1 MTAKKEVIQRDLQEL
16 EISIYPRFQ
25 EIASNIPIQ
34 RADWNKNSQKL
45 SIAINEHGENLHTEI
60 DIAIKR
66 LKSELDEISTK
77 RLDFLNKQENE
88 IKGTISEI
96 IQRIADL
103 KKLLNS
109 KDASLVSG
117 YKSKNDVFK
126 KLPSNIT
133 ISSPTFTPL
142 NVNQEF
148 IYQQFGS
155 LSTLLLTEKETGN
168 AIQSPGVFS
177 PLQYRILID
186 KPQVVT
192 EINTEQSVLNVACQ
206 SDDDVWVFGDKYI
219 RLFNLQ
225 GELKQLVQTKSGN
238 VPSDIAV
245 TRTGD
250 LVYTDGDEKT
260 VNIVKRT
267 HIEEIVRLTEWRPLN
282 VCSTVSNDLLVFM
295 QKDDRTQSRVVRYSG
310 RDTMYSGRKWSVGSL
325 FISWTFANFQTYN

>member
-1 MTAKKEVIQRDLQEL
+1 MLFKKRGSTTACPKHSASISVLFCTQCDITICATCASSEEHRGHIFFEISKIFDGKKEVIQRDLQEL

-34 RADWNKNSQKL
+34 RADWRKNSQKL

-60 DIAIKR
+60 YIAIKR

-117 YKSKNDVFK
+117 YKSKNGVFK

-133 ISSPTFTPL
+133 ISLPTFTPL

-168 AIQSPGVFS
+168 AIQSPGVF
-177 PLQYRILID
+177 PLC
-186 KPQVVT
+186 
-192 EINTEQSVLNVACQ
+192 NTEFLLINH
-206 SDDDVWVFGDKYI
+206 
-219 RLFNLQ
+219 
-225 GELKQLVQTKSGN
+225 KS
-238 VPSDIAV
+238 S
-245 TRTGD
+245 
-250 LVYTDGDEKT
+250 
-260 VNIVKRT
+260 
-267 HIEEIVRLTEWRPLN
+267 
-282 VCSTVSNDLLVFM
+282 
-295 QKDDRTQSRVVRYSG
+295 QK
-310 RDTMYSGRKWSVGSL
+310 
-325 FISWTFANFQTYN
+325 